1 MQSHCWSMVTWL
13 VDKVTNIVFPQVQ
26 SLQEQEK
33 LAATPAHPDG
43 LYGTSRSVCLRTE
56 FK

>member
-1 MQSHCWSMVTWL
+1 MVTWL